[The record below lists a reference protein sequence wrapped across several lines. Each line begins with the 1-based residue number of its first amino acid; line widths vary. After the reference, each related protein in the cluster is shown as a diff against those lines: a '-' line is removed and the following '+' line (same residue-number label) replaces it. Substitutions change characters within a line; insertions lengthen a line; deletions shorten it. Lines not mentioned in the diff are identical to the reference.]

1 MAGAIF
7 GGGGSLDALTGVG
20 DLGTAILAAVP
31 AAAKESVA
39 PFVPAIVDAIYR
51 AFSIATSNTF
61 LLGIVAAVVAAGL
74 VLLLHEAPARATDP
88 APEAAGDVA
97 DQGDA
102 IGVLIRLACR
112 SVDRRSGT
120 QRPIECRMSGD
131 CTVELG
137 TVAAALSGALSLAA
151 DPNA

>member
-31 AAAKESVA
+31 AAAKDGVA

-61 LLGIVAAVVAAGL
+61 LLGIVAAVIAAGL
-74 VLLLHEAPARATDP
+74 VLLLQEAPARATDP
-88 APEAAGDVA
+88 A
-97 DQGDA
+97 
-102 IGVLIRLACR
+102 L
-112 SVDRRSGT
+112 DR
-120 QRPIECRMSGD
+120 
-131 CTVELG
+131 
-137 TVAAALSGALSLAA
+137 
-151 DPNA
+151 DPATSTTKATPSAS